1 MEQRVSIRDV
11 NDAPQEL
18 AGLRHASA
26 YFGILRM
33 VAGDAHALVED
44 KQNFI
49 DAAISIEKDV
59 QIAVAENSLN
69 PQNIEAAIRKTL
81 LPKLFDLIGLDA
93 VRHAPRRVKNDEQ
106 HIG

>member
-1 MEQRVSIRDV
+1 
-11 NDAPQEL
+11 
-18 AGLRHASA
+18 
-26 YFGILRM
+26 M

-93 VRHAPRRVKNDEQ
+93 AKEAIEQ
-106 HIG
+106 IVAVTRIGLSRDRKS